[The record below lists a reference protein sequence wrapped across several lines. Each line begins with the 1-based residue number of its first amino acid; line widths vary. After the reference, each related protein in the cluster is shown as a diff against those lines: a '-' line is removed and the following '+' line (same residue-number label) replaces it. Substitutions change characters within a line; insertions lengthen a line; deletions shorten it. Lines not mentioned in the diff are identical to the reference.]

1 MRIPTC
7 HRRVSILTSF
17 TANYSRADA
26 ARFRLIRQGLRL
38 RRPLAACSLV
48 LALLAL
54 IETFAGVDAPLRP
67 IENGPATHPLT
78 AVLLL
83 ALSVGVL
90 SFRHH
95 QPTPAWRYVLS
106 GVCLL
111 IVGERTLEGV
121 FPAWQSLLSGGLE
134 RWVFQPFAINLHAEL
149 GTDTAFVLM
158 MLFASV
164 MVRRH
169 FGRIGLTFNLVAI
182 AAILNA
188 FVGMSYGLEL
198 FDGHMSM
205 ATLVSLIPLSLAV
218 LTLYLHRPFVRVALL
233 YGDVGKRT
241 RIMMM
246 VGFLVPW
253 AGGFVLHRMFQVTE
267 RMIPVEAMIISLIIW
282 CMVGTAVHSGVIQE
296 RVDRARR
303 MTERQLARMATY
315 DQLTGIMNRR
325 GLHEALSRR
334 WTRFVENG
342 VGTGI
347 VLIDLDHFKRVND
360 QLGHDEGDRILAQ
373 VGEVLRPQLRQVD
386 VLGRWG
392 GEEFMLILETD
403 DPAQLAAI
411 CERVR
416 LAISRMPLNGGAGAG
431 LPATVSA
438 SLGLSQFQPGDT
450 SHSDAMKRADDA
462 LYLAKG
468 RGRNCVVAHG
478 SLNLMSA

>member
-1 MRIPTC
+1 MTSLSASY
-7 HRRVSILTSF
+7 SI
-17 TANYSRADA
+17 ADA

-38 RRPLAACSLV
+38 RRPLAACSLI
-48 LALLAL
+48 LAFLAL
-54 IETFAGVDAPLRP
+54 IETFAGVDALLRP
-67 IENGPATHPLT
+67 IADGPATHPLT
-78 AVLLL
+78 ALMLLS
-83 ALSVGVL
+83 LSVGVL

-95 QPTPAWRYVLS
+95 QPTPVWRYVLS
-106 GVCLL
+106 GICLL
-111 IVGERTLEGV
+111 IAGERTLEGF

-134 RWVFQPFAINLHAEL
+134 TWVFQPLAANLHGEL
-149 GTDTAFVLM
+149 GSDTAFVLT

-164 MVRRH
+164 IVRRH

-205 ATLVSLIPLSLAV
+205 ATLLSLIPLSLAV

-233 YGDVGKRT
+233 LGDVGKRT

-253 AGGFVLHRMFQVTE
+253 ACGFVLHRMFHVTE
-267 RMIPVEAMIISLIIW
+267 RMVPVETMIISLIIW

-303 MTERQLARMATY
+303 MTERKLARMATH
-315 DQLTGIMNRR
+315 DPLTGILNRR
-325 GLHEALSRR
+325 GLHDTLAQR
-334 WTRFVENG
+334 WDIFTRSG

-347 VLIDLDHFKRVND
+347 VLIDLDHFKKIND
-360 QLGHDEGDRILAQ
+360 QLGHDEGDRILAK
-373 VGEVLRPQLRQVD
+373 VGEVLRPQFRHGD

-392 GEEFMLILETD
+392 GEEFMLILDTD
-403 DPAQLAAI
+403 DPERLAAI

-416 LAISRMPLNGGAGAG
+416 LAISRIPLKSGGAADVHT
-431 LPATVSA
+431 TVSA
-438 SLGLSQFQPGDT
+438 SLGLSQFLPGDI
-450 SHSDAMKRADDA
+450 ANGAAIRRADEA
-462 LYLAKG
+462 LYAAKG
-468 RGRNCVVAHG
+468 RGRNCVVAYG
-478 SLNLMSA
+478 GPDARCA